1 LTHHP
6 TSLPQ
11 VRLHPLRDNKF
22 FNYLFPYCCCRD
34 GYQNHTT
41 RRREELEVIE
51 LPAKGE
57 NAKGTTGRKKGTNKT
72 RGSMESSH
80 IHKRPVLL
88 TFMAMAERARYNGR
102 LAGVFNA
109 EIQASFAQSFASEE
123 REKEREEQRACLRAC
138 TNPNPSPIVRS
149 DDPERSGTGAFL
161 RDLTDYE
168 LLTRVQ
174 MDAKSVIVDVLITS
188 MREHRSVHNY

>member
-1 LTHHP
+1 VLTHHP
-6 TSLPQ
+6 ISLPQ

-57 NAKGTTGRKKGTNKT
+57 NAKETGRKKGTNKT

-88 TFMAMAERARYNGR
+88 TFMAMAERARYDGR
-102 LAGVFNA
+102 LARVFNA
-109 EIQASFAQSFASEE
+109 EIQPSLAQSFACEE
-123 REKEREEQRACLRAC
+123 REREKRELASVLVQTLIPLLSSDR
-138 TNPNPSPIVRS
+138 PIGRS
-149 DDPERSGTGAFL
+149 
-161 RDLTDYE
+161 
-168 LLTRVQ
+168 
-174 MDAKSVIVDVLITS
+174 
-188 MREHRSVHNY
+188 

>member
-1 LTHHP
+1 VLTHP
-6 TSLPQ
+6 TSLPR

-34 GYQNHTT
+34 GYKNHTT

-51 LPAKGE
+51 LPAKGK
-57 NAKGTTGRKKGTNKT
+57 NAKGAGRKKGTNKT

-88 TFMAMAERARYNGR
+88 TFMAMAALPVSSMQRSNLR
-102 LAGVFNA
+102 LRRVLQGKR
-109 EIQASFAQSFASEE
+109 E
-123 REKEREEQRACLRAC
+123 RERGTRACLRAC

-149 DDPERSGTGAFL
+149 SDRTILSVPGLERFWETS
-161 RDLTDYE
+161 RLTNYWPGSKWM
-168 LLTRVQ
+168 L
-174 MDAKSVIVDVLITS
+174 KSVIMDVPISSIHERTQV
-188 MREHRSVHNY
+188 RS

>member
-1 LTHHP
+1 VLTHHP

-22 FNYLFPYCCCRD
+22 FNYIFPYCCFRD
-34 GYQNHTT
+34 GYQNNTT

-51 LPAKGE
+51 LPAKWE
-57 NAKGTTGRKKGTNKT
+57 NAKGTGRKKGTNKT

-109 EIQASFAQSFASEE
+109 ERSNLRLRRVLKATRE
-123 REKEREEQRACLRAC
+123 REGERNKSLHPCLYK
-138 TNPNPSPIVRS
+138 P
-149 DDPERSGTGAFL
+149 
-161 RDLTDYE
+161 
-168 LLTRVQ
+168 
-174 MDAKSVIVDVLITS
+174 
-188 MREHRSVHNY
+188 